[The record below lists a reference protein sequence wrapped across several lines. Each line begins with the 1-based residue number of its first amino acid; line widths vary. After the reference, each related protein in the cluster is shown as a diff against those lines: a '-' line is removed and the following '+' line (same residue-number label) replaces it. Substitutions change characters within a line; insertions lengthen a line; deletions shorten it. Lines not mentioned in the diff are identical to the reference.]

1 MILSVTKASG
11 ILGVSKNHLYVLR
24 RRGKLTFNLD
34 GRGIEDSELARV
46 FPKEMSN
53 YFSSITS
60 SDVNKNTDD
69 YKDEILT
76 VTPNR
81 ELSYIKDRDG
91 KIIAVENTQLLSQEI
106 SHLTDKIS
114 MMEENERFL
123 KKQLEMEQDRT
134 QKLIESVQHQT
145 KFLLPK
151 GEKQSTSFW
160 RWKK

>member
-24 RRGKLTFNLD
+24 RRGKITFNLD
-34 GRGIEDSELARV
+34 GRGIEESELARV

-60 SDVNKNTDD
+60 SSVSKNTDD
-69 YKDEILT
+69 YNHEIPPIT
-76 VTPNR
+76 DN
-81 ELSYIKDRDG
+81 D
-91 KIIAVENTQLLSQEI
+91 QLLHQKI
-106 SHLTDKIS
+106 DHLTDKIS
-114 MMEENERFL
+114 MMEENEKFL
-123 KKQLEMEQDRT
+123 KKQLDMEQDRT

-151 GEKQSTSFW
+151 EDKQSTPFW